1 MTPSEQLS
9 IAKLITRRRRQILV
23 HSVIYYRLNDNIIS
37 DQQWSEWALELE
49 NLQTKYPDIASECP
63 LADAFEGFDH
73 STGENLPL
81 DDPWALSKA
90 QYLLMLR
97 DKREGFA

>member
-1 MTPSEQLS
+1 MTPSERLS

-49 NLQTKYPDIASECP
+49 NLQTQYPDIASECP
-63 LADAFEGFDH
+63 LADAFKGFDH

-81 DDPWALSKA
+81 DDPWALNKA
-90 QYLLMLR
+90 RYLLMLR
-97 DKREGFA
+97 NKREGLA

>member
-1 MTPSEQLS
+1 MTPQEQLS
-9 IAKLITRRRRQILV
+9 IATLITRRRRQILV
-23 HSVIYYRLNDNIIS
+23 HSIIYYRLNDNIIS

-49 NLQTKYPDIASECP
+49 NLQTRYPDIASECP
-63 LADAFEGFDH
+63 LADAFKDFDH

-81 DDPWALSKA
+81 DAPWALNKA

>member
-1 MTPSEQLS
+1 MTPSERLS

-97 DKREGFA
+97 GKRGE

>member
-1 MTPSEQLS
+1 MTPSERLS

-49 NLQTKYPDIASECP
+49 TLQTQHPDIASECP
-63 LADAFEGFDH
+63 LADAFEGFYH
-73 STGENLPL
+73 ATCENLPL
-81 DDPWALSKA
+81 DDPWALNKA

>member
-1 MTPSEQLS
+1 MTPKERLS

-37 DQQWSEWALELE
+37 DQRWSEWALELE
-49 NLQTKYPDIASECP
+49 NLQNQYPEIASECP
-63 LADAFEGFDH
+63 LAEAFENFDH

-81 DDPWALSKA
+81 DDPWAVNKA
-90 QYLLMLR
+90 QYLLALR
-97 DKREGFA
+97 DERGE

>member
-1 MTPSEQLS
+1 MTPRERLS

-37 DQQWSEWALELE
+37 DQQWSEWASELE
-49 NLQTKYPDIASECP
+49 NLQTQYPDIASECP
-63 LADAFEGFDH
+63 LADAFKDFDH

-81 DDPWALSKA
+81 DDQWALSKA

-97 DKREGFA
+97 GKRGE

>member
-1 MTPSEQLS
+1 MTPSERLS

-49 NLQTKYPDIASECP
+49 NLQKEYPKLAEQVPYHDIFR
-63 LADAFEGFDH
+63 DFDH
-73 STGENLPL
+73 STGSNLP
-81 DDPWALSKA
+81 DSPCMVAKA
-90 QYLLMLR
+90 QYLL
-97 DKREGFA
+97 DISSKY

>member
-1 MTPSEQLS
+1 MTPNERLS

-49 NLQTKYPDIASECP
+49 NLQNQYPEIASECP
-63 LADAFEGFDH
+63 FAEAFENFDH

-81 DDPWALSKA
+81 DDPWAVNKA
-90 QYLLMLR
+90 QYLLALR
-97 DKREGFA
+97 DERGE

>member
-1 MTPSEQLS
+1 MTPSERLS

-49 NLQTKYPDIASECP
+49 NLQTQYPDIASECP
-63 LADAFEGFDH
+63 LADAFKAFDH
-73 STGENLPL
+73 STGKNLPL
-81 DDPWALSKA
+81 DDPWALNKA
-90 QYLLMLR
+90 QYLLVLR
-97 DKREGFA
+97 GKRGE

>member
-1 MTPSEQLS
+1 MTPSERLS

-23 HSVIYYRLNDNIIS
+23 HSIIYYRLNDNIIS

-49 NLQTKYPDIASECP
+49 NLQTQYPDIASESP
-63 LADAFEGFDH
+63 LAAAFEDFDH
-73 STGENLPL
+73 PTGENLPL
-81 DDPWALSKA
+81 DDPWALNKA
-90 QYLLMLR
+90 LYLLMLR

>member
-1 MTPSEQLS
+1 MTPNEHLS

-49 NLQTKYPDIASECP
+49 TLQNQYPEIAAICP
-63 LADAFEGFDH
+63 LAEAFEDFDH

-81 DDPWALSKA
+81 DDPWALNKA

-97 DKREGFA
+97 DKRGE

>member
-1 MTPSEQLS
+1 MSVTIEED
-9 IAKLITRRRRQILV
+9 IRRYRLQMIV

-49 NLQTKYPDIASECP
+49 NLQTRYPDIASECP
-63 LADAFEGFDH
+63 LADAFEDFDH

-81 DDPWALSKA
+81 DDLWALNKA